1 MRTLVSLSAPHVAPG
16 LPPCSGLSLRRS
28 VADTIFPL
36 PERLT
41 AYADPLIQVLA
52 PLITL
57 VVAIET
63 PLSEYRVHGANVAA
77 VHEFTENRLSNL
89 LLCERLIWPA
99 CRP

>member
-1 MRTLVSLSAPHVAPG
+1 M
-16 LPPCSGLSLRRS
+16 
-28 VADTIFPL
+28 IFPL

-41 AYADPLIQVLA
+41 AYADTLIQVLA

-77 VHEFTENRLSNL
+77 VLFSTGP
-89 LLCERLIWPA
+89 I
-99 CRP
+99 